1 MGALRFVARLVFGLL
16 GALVKLGVVLA
27 IYALATVAGG
37 VIGAT
42 SAPDG
47 TTSVLL
53 GVAAGTVLAPIS
65 LFFGFVT
72 WLIPATV
79 RLYAK
84 GSDPDFELAV
94 PKRFDAIF
102 LVIPALL
109 MAAGGAA
116 LLNLS
121 VLGFGGIAL
130 LSTLSIVAIRGE
142 AVAEISGHIL
152 VAAAEILAG

>member
-1 MGALRFVARLVFGLL
+1 VAALRFVFRLVFGLL
-16 GALVKLGVVLA
+16 GALVRLGVVLA
-27 IYALATVAGG
+27 VYAIAAAAGAVVG
-37 VIGAT
+37 GT
-42 SAPDG
+42 SAPAG
-47 TTSVLL
+47 TSSVLL
-53 GVAAGTVLAPIS
+53 GVAAGSILVPVS
-65 LFFGFVT
+65 LFLGFVT

-102 LVIPALL
+102 LVIPTVL
-109 MAAGGAA
+109 MATGAA
-116 LLNLS
+116 VLLNLS
-121 VLGFGGIAL
+121 PLGFGGIAL
-130 LSTLSIVAIRGE
+130 VSTLSIVAIRGE